1 MSIRAL
7 MWTLLTCPVSG
18 IMFSAEVSIHNL
30 WGLAVSLQFS
40 KFLFSF
46 CKVFG
51 GEGPHKAQEV
61 RLYLRLTWG
70 QLKNIR
76 EMIRLSQLSGSSYP
90 SNFFALGA
98 TQCSEWLKSAKKL
111 LFTWS
116 IWFHKFVEHFCFRW
130 LQVLP
135 IQNLSICCEDEYDQ
149 STSRF
154 FL

>member
-1 MSIRAL
+1 MYDSDTSASGAFQLKLSTHRLYCNQKDVSYQILKRLVNIYLEKIIKIVSIRAL
-7 MWTLLTCPVSG
+7 IWPLLTCPVSG

-40 KFLFSF
+40 KFLISF

-51 GEGPHKAQEV
+51 GEGPHKAREV

-98 TQCSEWLKSAKKL
+98 TQ
-111 LFTWS
+111 
-116 IWFHKFVEHFCFRW
+116 WF
-130 LQVLP
+130 
-135 IQNLSICCEDEYDQ
+135 
-149 STSRF
+149 
-154 FL
+154 